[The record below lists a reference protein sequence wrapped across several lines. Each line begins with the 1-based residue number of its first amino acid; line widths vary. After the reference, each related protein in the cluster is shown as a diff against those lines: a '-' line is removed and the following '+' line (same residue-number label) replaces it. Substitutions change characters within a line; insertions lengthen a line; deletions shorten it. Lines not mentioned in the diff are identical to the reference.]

1 MVDLDTT
8 VRLRVLG
15 ELAATRD
22 GTVVDLGGRR
32 QRAVLAALV
41 IQRDQVVPAERLV
54 GCVWGEAPPANP
66 TGALQAYVSH
76 LRRRLQPEAV
86 ARRRDG
92 VIASQAAG
100 YVLRLP
106 PDAVDAWCFERAV
119 ETAAGLAPAEAMRTL
134 DDALRLWRGPAYAEY
149 LGEPWVEAEALRLTR
164 AARRGPRA
172 AAGVAPPAG
181 RRRRGHR

>member
-1 MVDLDTT
+1 MDLETN

-22 GTVVDLGGRR
+22 GETVDLGGRR

-41 IQRDQVVPAERLV
+41 ISRGAVVSPERLAD
-54 GCVWGEAPPANP
+54 CVWGDEQPANP
-66 TGALQAYVSH
+66 TGAVQAYVSH
-76 LRRRLQPEAV
+76 LRRRLQPESL

-92 VIASQAAG
+92 VIASRAAG
-100 YVLRLP
+100 YVLEVP
-106 PDAVDAWCFERAV
+106 AESVDAWCFERAV

-149 LGEPWVEAEALRLTR
+149 LGEPWVEA
-164 AARRGPRA
+164 
-172 AAGVAPPAG
+172 
-181 RRRRGHR
+181 